1 MPTNNATFDE
11 NMSAQQL
18 AFGKLRAVEHDRYLV
33 VAGTTGISAVIA
45 PDGRELAR
53 TDFFQPAYLDS
64 QIRLKS
70 DLTPATQWGPALQ
83 VVLVTLGIGALVAAI
98 LHNGGFVQRMLRRR
112 TGEGPRR

>member
-70 DLTPATQWGPALQ
+70 DLTPATEWGPALQ
-83 VVLVTLGIGALVAAI
+83 VALVTLGIGALVAAI
-98 LHNGGFVQRMLRRR
+98 MHNGGFVQRMLRRR